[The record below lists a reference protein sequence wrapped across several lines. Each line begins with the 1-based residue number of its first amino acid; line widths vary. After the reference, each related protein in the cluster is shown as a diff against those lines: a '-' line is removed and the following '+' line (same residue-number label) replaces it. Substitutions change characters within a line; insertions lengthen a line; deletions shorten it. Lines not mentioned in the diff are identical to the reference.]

1 MKDETNRITW
11 SQAIEKAI
19 IELGYIATL
28 KQIYEVAPK
37 YKRFT
42 GLTPDR
48 TINERVQRDS
58 NFVRLKPGLYGLK
71 NYLDRLPDIYNP
83 KIKKTEAENL
93 QITHSYIQGLLLEI
107 GNINGFSTFAPDKG
121 RPFLSKKLGDIMTC
135 SEVPKFTFDSIIQS
149 TKFID
154 VIWFNERNFPNTIFE
169 IENST
174 NFRNSLVKFVELQDF
189 KTSMII
195 IAPENSGKK
204 DKFRQEIKKSAFQ
217 SIRDRVKFY
226 DYGFV
231 ENLYNS
237 QIESLKYKSFFN

>member
-1 MKDETNRITW
+1 MTEEKLTW

-37 YKRFT
+37 YKAFS

-58 NFVRLKPGLYGLK
+58 NFVKLKPGLYGLK
-71 NYLDRLPDIYNP
+71 KYLDKLPDIYNP
-83 KIKKTEAENL
+83 KVEKSEEENF

-107 GNINGFSTFAPDKG
+107 GNMNGFSTFAPDKN
-121 RPFLSKKLGDIMTC
+121 RQFLSKKLKEVMTC
-135 SEVPKFTFDSIIQS
+135 SEVPKFTFDSIVNS

-154 VIWFNERNFPNTIFE
+154 VIWFNERNFPNTVFE

-189 KTSMII
+189 KTSMIM
-195 IAPENSGKK
+195 IAPENESKRN
-204 DKFRQEIKKSAFQ
+204 KFNQEIEKSAFTT
-217 SIRDRVKFY
+217 IKDRVKFY
-226 DYGFV
+226 DYNFV
-231 ENLYNS
+231 EELYNS
-237 QIESLKYKSFFN
+237 QVASQKYKSFFS